1 MGFKVDYGA
10 MRALLGACSS
20 VIGEWSGAISSIMD
34 KEAAIEASQ
43 NIAGN
48 KADRMKGYLNAAYSC
63 AGASITML
71 LETFQQNYLLYLDA
85 YLQQVDPAGGT
96 CIDEAELSDRHTA
109 LQEKR
114 RQIQQIGLNAEKAI
128 QGISD
133 LVALPSLDVSEPDT
147 AFSTILTSLDELDT
161 AVNDLESAHVSADFS
176 TIDALIG
183 QLDAYFQELYG
194 RSESFKTDFSMES
207 FLALASLPAL
217 LMTTQ
222 DAYSQLEA
230 QKSDVER
237 ASKNLE
243 RILQQEQAEWEK
255 RKEQAEWA
263 KVGFNIVI
271 GMATTVASAALL
283 ATTGPVGVIIIGTVS
298 GASSAVFSAAA
309 DEYVE
314 KGWNTEDWDTD
325 RIKIHGCIGA
335 VTGMIGSLAP
345 PGAGN
350 CVKSGI
356 KALGSAFEGVA
367 STAYDQLEANGR
379 ITDVGEVA
387 GNALLKGGAT
397 FAGSMVGN
405 AVSDKVSGFVK
416 QDSTIKDLAENVV
429 GGKEHFSAVL
439 KIEGASELVSGA
451 AKRFSSTAVKE
462 TGGFVASMVAGKTI
476 AEAYDEHSFL
486 SESFKNAV
494 DIKAVVEDAAG
505 AVTSAATD
513 NPLNDSLMKLNART
527 DDYYL
532 FGDSPDLNGKGDAW
546 NGWNS
551 EEYDRMMQKLAE
563 MDERGDDAHYY
574 EIFGDPRTIDT
585 QRQAAVKDAW
595 EQERLLVLQGKGTRD
610 WTVSQQE
617 ELIRTGKVSGFE
629 GSHMLD
635 VSSNPSEASN
645 PDNIQFLTYEEHIIG
660 AHDSNTRNPTTGW
673 FDPDTGETTP
683 INPGQIPHREQTS
696 FELTDKFDY
705 RQLDLADLLGPAFG
719 YCRGIKSK

>member
-1 MGFKVDYGA
+1 MGYKVDYGA
-10 MRALLGACSS
+10 MRALLGAYSN
-20 VIGEWSGAISSIMD
+20 VIGKWNGAISSVMD

-48 KADRMKGYLNAAYSC
+48 KADRMKEYLNATYSC
-63 AGASITML
+63 ASTSMTIL
-71 LETFQQNYLLYLDA
+71 LETFQRNYLLYLDA
-85 YLQQVDPAGGT
+85 YLQQVDPEGDT

-114 RQIQQIGLNAEKAI
+114 RQFQQIGLDAENTV

-133 LVALPSLDVSEPDT
+133 LVSLPSLDVSEPDT
-147 AFSTILTSLDELDT
+147 AFSTILNSLDELDI
-161 AVNDLESAHVSADFS
+161 AVNGLESAHVSTDFS
-176 TIDALIG
+176 TIDALIA

-194 RSESFKTDFSMES
+194 LSESYKTDFSIES
-207 FLALASLPAL
+207 FISLASIPSL

-222 DAYSQLEA
+222 DAYRQLVA
-230 QKSDVER
+230 QESDVAR
-237 ASKNLE
+237 ASQNLE
-243 RILQQEQAEWEK
+243 RILQQEQAELEK
-255 RKEQAEWA
+255 RKEQADWA
-263 KVGFNIVI
+263 KVGVNIVI
-271 GMATTVASAALL
+271 GAASAAASAALL

-314 KGWNTEDWDTD
+314 KGWNTADWDTN
-325 RIKIHGCIGA
+325 RITIHGCIGA
-335 VTGMIGSLAP
+335 VTGMIGSLSP
-345 PGAGN
+345 PGAGV

-367 STAYDQLEANGR
+367 STSYDQLAAHGR
-379 ITDVGEVA
+379 ITDVGEIA
-387 GNALLKGGAT
+387 EDALLKGGAT
-397 FAGSMVGN
+397 FVGSMVGN
-405 AVSDKVSGFVK
+405 AVSDRVSDFVK
-416 QDSTIKDLAENVV
+416 QDSAIKDLAENVV
-429 GGKEHFSAVL
+429 GGRQHFGAVL
-439 KIEGASELVSGA
+439 QIEGASELISGA

-462 TGGFVASMVAGKTI
+462 TGGFVASLVAGKTI
-476 AEAYDEHSFL
+476 AEAYDEHSIL
-486 SESFKNAV
+486 SESFQNAV
-494 DIKAVVEDAAG
+494 DIKSVVGDAAS

-513 NPLNDSLMKLNART
+513 NPMIDSMIKLKGRS

-532 FGDSPDLNGKGDAW
+532 FGDSPDLNGKEDAW

-563 MDERGDDAHYY
+563 MDERGDDARNY
-574 EIFGDPRTIDT
+574 EIFGDPRSIEA

-595 EQERLLVLQGKGTRD
+595 AQERRLVLQGKGTRD

-617 ELIRTGKVSGFE
+617 ELIRTGKVSGFQ

-635 VSSNPSEASN
+635 VSNNPSEASN

-660 AHDSNTRNPTTGW
+660 AHDSDTHNPTTGW

-683 INPGQIPHREQTS
+683 IKPGQILHREQTA

-705 RQLDLADLLGPAFG
+705 RELDLADLLGPAFG
-719 YCRGIKSK
+719 YGRGIKSK